1 MHKNMINIFQH
12 QTCSKNQ
19 NGNRDRNRQ
28 DEGQQKHRSELSG
41 QQKQSKFN
49 ELMNNIKKQKRSRKE

>member
-1 MHKNMINIFQH
+1 MITIFQH

-19 NGNRDRNRQ
+19 NGNRDRNRAGQ

-41 QQKQSKFN
+41 QQKQTKFN
-49 ELMNNIKKQKRSRKE
+49 ELMNNITKQKRAR